1 MDKKRLQ
8 EFGHRLEA
16 RRQELRQSVAQKQQ
30 YGRAVDGVVSPD
42 VIDRAASAYDKDFL
56 FRQSTQQKQM
66 LQTVEE
72 ALQRIR
78 EGSFGLCLSCG
89 NDITPPAI
97 GSRGL
102 DPLLRRVPR
111 ENGTTALAKPAKK
124 LAFSKSL
131 GPRFLLCNTRR
142 ALGKIAGSDGGV
154 LLGHDGAESF
164 LLVPHLQNWD
174 TRPWFQCTRR
184 TLASWRR
191 GPGRARFIRDQA
203 PKWSMPPS
211 TGTASTGRPLS
222 GRSTPPPSRET
233 HQWFGSLCGLHT
245 SFSVGR
251 IFAAIGQEF
260 HNRTRSMIDC
270 SHSGVGRPRA

>member
-89 NDITPPAI
+89 NDIT
-97 GSRGL
+97 
-102 DPLLRRVPR
+102 LRRLAAVAWTRYCVACREKMEQPR
-111 ENGTTALAKPAKK
+111 
-124 LAFSKSL
+124 
-131 GPRFLLCNTRR
+131 
-142 ALGKIAGSDGGV
+142 
-154 LLGHDGAESF
+154 
-164 LLVPHLQNWD
+164 
-174 TRPWFQCTRR
+174 
-184 TLASWRR
+184 
-191 GPGRARFIRDQA
+191 
-203 PKWSMPPS
+203 
-211 TGTASTGRPLS
+211 
-222 GRSTPPPSRET
+222 
-233 HQWFGSLCGLHT
+233 
-245 SFSVGR
+245 
-251 IFAAIGQEF
+251 
-260 HNRTRSMIDC
+260 
-270 SHSGVGRPRA
+270 